1 MVTPV
6 FERILGFFIAV
17 YFKCYA
23 LVSVNKVFLKFR
35 IMKTLTVTT
44 RNLYTGGT
52 EKSVYKNVRGFLDEF
67 SIKNL
72 YNQGLKVIDERIEYR

>member
-1 MVTPV
+1 
-6 FERILGFFIAV
+6 
-17 YFKCYA
+17 
-23 LVSVNKVFLKFR
+23 
-35 IMKTLTVTT
+35 MKTLTVTT

-72 YNQGLKVIDERIEYR
+72 YNQGLKVIDERIEYN